1 MGKLE
6 DENKAEDVDLL
17 AYRIKELKSYNGFV
31 EMGSNTTN
39 KIARGMKS

>member
-6 DENKAEDVDLL
+6 DENKAEDVL
-17 AYRIKELKSYNGFV
+17 AYRIKELVKSYNGFV